1 MDPLTASVGFVV
13 LIFSIIVH
21 ENAHGI
27 VAEYFGDPTARMLG
41 RITMNPIPHIDPVG
55 SILIPLVAM
64 TQGLM
69 FGWAKPVPVNPA
81 NLRNPVVQNAWVAAA
96 GPVSNLLLALAGA
109 ILWAIVALAYKH
121 VPGLDPAGSRLLLF
135 FNTLCN
141 TLIMWNTVLAMFN
154 LLPIPPLDGHWILV
168 RFLPPGPREALASVG
183 RFGFLILIGLMVSGI
198 LWKILYFPVML
209 TVSGYHALVNAAVH
223 YL

>member
-1 MDPLTASVGFVV
+1 
-13 LIFSIIVH
+13 
-21 ENAHGI
+21 
-27 VAEYFGDPTARMLG
+27 
-41 RITMNPIPHIDPVG
+41 
-55 SILIPLVAM
+55 
-64 TQGLM
+64 
-69 FGWAKPVPVNPA
+69 
-81 NLRNPVVQNAWVAAA
+81 
-96 GPVSNLLLALAGA
+96 
-109 ILWAIVALAYKH
+109 
-121 VPGLDPAGSRLLLF
+121 
-135 FNTLCN
+135 
-141 TLIMWNTVLAMFN
+141 MWNTVLAMFN